1 MSFDATKL
9 IPGKRYRTRDGAI
22 VEFVRAWHWSTVNE
36 LQLIWLSCIGDAYG
50 QCYTTDAN
58 GLQSTVIK
66 QQGGMDVV
74 SDDPIREPVK
84 VTNHRRICNVHS
96 RGMVYAYKSR
106 EDADIA
112 ATSDRIGV
120 YELPAE
126 IEVTP
131 IQ

>member
-9 IPGKRYRTRDGAI
+9 IPGKKYRTRSGGSAEYVTQFTGMFQDGRLLWLMLFDDGTKSSF
-22 VEFVRAWHWSTVNE
+22 ETTVKGFRNPAE
-36 LQLIWLSCIGDAYG
+36 GKTSSDII
-50 QCYTTDAN
+50 
-58 GLQSTVIK
+58 
-66 QQGGMDVV
+66 

-84 VTNHRRICNVHS
+84 VTNHRRICNVYPS
-96 RGMVYAYKSR
+96 GMVYAYKSR